1 MNFPFLRGAVT
12 NVLKCLRRKIIWS
25 RNFVMK
31 TKFGEPFKIYKFD
44 IHKNSLL
51 LTNPCCRDDEA
62 ADPDTSFLT
71 GADSSDFID
80 LTAKF

>member
-1 MNFPFLRGAVT
+1 MVRPSGFFLPC
-12 NVLKCLRRKIIWS
+12 N
-25 RNFVMK
+25 
-31 TKFGEPFKIYKFD
+31 KFD

-51 LTNPCCRDDEA
+51 LTNPCCREDEA